1 MQKLGRWTEYVL
13 QTLLKN
19 KIVVSC
25 FDKLRG
31 KLEKYWQEK
40 STKIKQ
46 LRLIEILNIIKS
58 NSYKKHKLIKQKNLS
73 IKSTNKND

>member
-40 STKIKQ
+40 LTKIKQ
-46 LRLIEILNIIKS
+46 LRLLEILNIIKS
-58 NSYKKHKLIKQKNLS
+58 NSYKKIQTYQTKKLVNQKHQ
-73 IKSTNKND
+73 

>member
-1 MQKLGRWTEYVL
+1 MQKLGRWTDYVL

-40 STKIKQ
+40 LTKIKQ
-46 LRLIEILNIIKS
+46 LRLLEILNIIKS
-58 NSYKKHKLIKQKNLS
+58 NSYKKIQTYQTKKLVNQKHQ
-73 IKSTNKND
+73 

>member
-40 STKIKQ
+40 LTKIKQ

-58 NSYKKHKLIKQKNLS
+58 NSYKKIQTYQTKKLVNQKHQ
-73 IKSTNKND
+73 